1 MVHRSTYP
9 SSGTEGGEESNR
21 KMKCIKC
28 GCELSADMF
37 SGGMCFNCGTSV
49 DESEKIYE
57 DELLQQQLEQERSKQ
72 QVMEEKRNAVKMRF
86 CSHMLTTG
94 FSFDGYNITKYIGL
108 VSGETVIGTGYF
120 SNIEAS
126 ISDIFGVVSTEYSDK
141 IKKAK
146 AIALQDMITESANKG
161 GNAIIGIS
169 YDIIT
174 FNRDMI
180 GVSVN
185 GTSVTVEK

>member
-1 MVHRSTYP
+1 MFN
-9 SSGTEGGEESNR
+9 SGICFG
-21 KMKCIKC
+21 C
-28 GCELSADMF
+28 GSPV
-37 SGGMCFNCGTSV
+37 N
-49 DESEKIYE
+49 ESEKIYE
-57 DELLQQQLEQERSKQ
+57 AELFHQKLEKEEAKQKAIKKELDMAEKERQS
-72 QVMEEKRNAVKMRF
+72 RYNN
-86 CSHMLTTG
+86 HMLTTG
-94 FSFDGYNITKYIGL
+94 FSFDTFLITKYIGL

-126 ISDIFGVVSTEYSDK
+126 LSDIFGVQSTEYSEK

-146 AIALQDMITESANKG
+146 AIALHDMISESTQKG

-174 FNRDMI
+174 FNRDLI

-185 GTSVTVEK
+185 GTSVIVESNM

>member
-1 MVHRSTYP
+1 MRNMNCV
-9 SSGTEGGEESNR
+9 
-21 KMKCIKC
+21 KC
-28 GCELSADMF
+28 GCELSTDMF
-37 SGGMCFNCGTSV
+37 SRGMCFNCGASI
-49 DESEKIYE
+49 DESEKVYEAEQHRLQVEKEQCQQKAIE
-57 DELLQQQLEQERSKQ
+57 DEK
-72 QVMEEKRNAVKMRF
+72 NAIKSRF
-86 CSHMLTTG
+86 LNHLLTTS
-94 FSFDGYNITKYIGL
+94 FSFEGYSITKYIGL

-120 SNIEAS
+120 SNIEAN
-126 ISDIFGVVSTEYSDK
+126 ISDIFGVVSTEYSEK

-146 AIALQDMITESANKG
+146 AIALNDMITESTEKG

-185 GTSVTVEK
+185 GTSVTVENLK